1 MKVYFVGAGPGD
13 PELLTLKAHRLLKK
27 CECCIWAGSLVNPE
41 LLELLPKNAEVHDS
55 AGMSLDEIISVIK
68 NAWERNLSIVRLH
81 TGDPSI
87 FGAIAEQ
94 MIRLDALDIPYD
106 VVPGVSSFQAAAAA
120 LNAELTMPEVSQT
133 IILSRVAGR
142 TPVPETQ
149 ELENL
154 AATRATLCLF
164 LSMGDL
170 AKTCVRLSAFYG
182 VDCPAAVIYKASW
195 PEQKI
200 IRSSLKNL
208 AQKAS
213 EQGITKTAMVVV
225 GPSLAPSVDYV
236 SKLYD
241 RSFSHGYRKGKA

>member
-1 MKVYFVGAGPGD
+1 MSVSFVGAGPGD
-13 PELLTLKAHRLLKK
+13 PELITIRAHRLLKK
-27 CECCIWAGSLVNPE
+27 CECCIWAGSLVNPA

-55 AGMSLDEIISVIK
+55 ASMSLDEIISVIK

-94 MIRLDALDIPYD
+94 MIRLDALNIDYE
-106 VVPGVSSFQAAAAA
+106 VVPGVSSFQATAAA
-120 LNAELTMPEVSQT
+120 LNAELTMPEVSQA

-149 ELENL
+149 KLENL

-164 LSMGDL
+164 LSMSDL
-170 AKTCVRLSAFYG
+170 AETCARLSVFYG
-182 VDCPAAVIYKASW
+182 ADCPAAVVYKASW

-208 AQKAS
+208 ARKAS
-213 EQGITKTAMVVV
+213 EEGITKTAMVVV
-225 GPSLAPSVDYV
+225 GPSLAPSADYV

-241 RSFSHGYRKGKA
+241 RSFSHGYRKGEA